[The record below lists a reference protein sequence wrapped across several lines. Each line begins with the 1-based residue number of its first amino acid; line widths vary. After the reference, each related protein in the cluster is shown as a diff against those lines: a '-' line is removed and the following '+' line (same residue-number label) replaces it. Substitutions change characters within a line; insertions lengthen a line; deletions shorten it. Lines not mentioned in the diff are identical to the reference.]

1 MSRVPVILNPIA
13 GGGRLLRRQQALK
26 AAATSQG
33 FDLDIW
39 SAESAT
45 QSTELAQRAAAEG
58 LPLVLAYGGDG
69 TYNAVARGLLG
80 SATAMGV
87 LPGGTTSVL
96 AYEFGVP
103 RPVERSIV
111 SLLRGENRE
120 MWVGRTDGDAIV
132 LLMLSAGPDSQV
144 LQRLWP
150 SFKKLGGRVGVALQ
164 AMVEATIGGSLP
176 RIRIA
181 SGAAQGEVGW
191 VIVGKGRCYGSK
203 FHATPGS
210 DPFRADLEVVALRS
224 NRRPATIAFLFG
236 IPTGRHVTRE
246 DVVREIVDVV
256 RLEPAMANVAVP
268 YQIDGDV
275 VGTLPVEISIDPRPL
290 LVRLPAKLQAA
301 E

>member
-246 DVVREIVDVV
+246 DVVREIVDAV